1 MGMETYYINGVRVER
16 SGMLT
21 KIFGKHKFVQLSLLL
36 GMLVAVLA
44 ACNSSDSSTTNTS
57 GVTPSVLTSASAVM
71 RHNPSGTLQL
81 SWDSSSHTLT
91 AQVALTGLAPASIHP
106 ARIYEGSCRNPGKE
120 AYPLKNVVANNIGFA
135 NAITKIDNVTGG
147 IPANG
152 WFVNVHNG
160 PTLSTDDQSL
170 AIACADVTN
179 PSASTKSN
187 QSVVATLGSTSA
199 ADQGVTGTAQL
210 SVNND
215 NLTVT
220 VSLNGMA
227 AHSTHMMHIHTGSCA
242 SQGKVV
248 YALKPVTA
256 DASGTGTSTTVIPH
270 VSSIPQSGWYVN
282 AHMGPDLSK
291 QTGFDPISCG
301 DITSLH

>member
-1 MGMETYYINGVRVER
+1 
-16 SGMLT
+16 MLT
-21 KIFGKHKFVQLSLLL
+21 KYFGKHKFIQLGLLL
-36 GMLVAVLA
+36 GVLIAVLA
-44 ACNSSDSSTTNTS
+44 ACSSNDSSNTS
-57 GVTPSVLTSASAVM
+57 GATPSVLTSASAVM

-81 SWDSSSHTLT
+81 SWDSSSHILM
-91 AQVALTGLAPASIHP
+91 AQVALTGLAPSSIHP
-106 ARIYEGSCRNPGKE
+106 TRIYEGSCRNPGKE

-135 NAITKIDNVTGG
+135 NAVTRITDVTGG

-152 WFVNVHNG
+152 WYVDVHNG
-160 PTLSTDDQSL
+160 PTLSNDAQSL

-210 SVNND
+210 SVNNG
-215 NLTVT
+215 NLTIT
-220 VSLNGMA
+220 VSLNGME
-227 AHSTHMMHIHTGSCA
+227 AHSTHMLHIHTGSCA

-248 YALKPVTA
+248 YTLKPVIA
-256 DASGTGTSTTVIPH
+256 DAAGAGTSTTVISH
-270 VSSIPQSGWYVN
+270 VSAIPQSGWYVN

-301 DITSLH
+301 DITTLH